1 MTRFGFFAS
10 LPDFND
16 IEGTL
21 SEIQNIFGSDKRANG
36 VVVMT
41 SYGEKLAGDD
51 AFRPIWDELNKYSA
65 LVFLHPSHVQITPEK
80 IGGFFPQPVID
91 YPLATTRAAMSLLV
105 SGIMT
110 QCAGIDV
117 ILSHAG
123 GAFPMLAQRGLGSLL
138 SPAIAEQSKVNML
151 QAKSAA
157 DRFWYDLAL
166 STSEAHLKALLATA
180 PASNIVYG
188 SDFLYAPKLGIYA
201 GLLQYSNF
209 TRSAEGSKIGP
220 QQLNENATC
229 LLQKHAPEHCFLPQ
243 AHGRALKQYG
253 AWQEE
258 ESAQMM
264 AEYVFKPE
272 MWYKHHYRYANSVV
286 HRIALGD
293 RLVKLT
299 KELSDLQN
307 CVTFFVGSIGS
318 SLVDWF
324 PDVVKLPKFLH
335 LWAPQ
340 WEKLG
345 RWNYDVY
352 QSWYEPARKQV
363 EAGTAHPSFLRDT
376 LLHPDTKYKGDDEDS
391 MYVAMQLIE
400 AGSDT
405 TREALNI
412 MVTASLEYPE
422 PFRKARAE
430 IDQVCGVDAEARLPR
445 LEDMDSLRYICA
457 MAKEILRWRPIFI
470 LTPDHTLSQDL
481 EFEGFF
487 FPAGVGFVINEVAVF
502 RECEDPDDFKPERWM
517 DGHETDIAHGL
528 WQFGG
533 GRRICVGYRLAQ
545 RSLFINIARLVQCI
559 DFEAARLSGEYDS
572 RLLNHDAID
581 EPFPVKPRVRSDQ
594 YKQLIIEEATRLG
607 VLEDAKAVR
616 DSKDSKPNM
625 NFSHLIEKGHQSQ

>member
-1 MTRFGFFAS
+1 MGSLGNMKDVRRDPDHKILRDMPGEYGEMT
-10 LPDFND
+10 
-16 IEGTL
+16 TL
-21 SEIQNIFGSDKRANG
+21 HLGQKTWVFLNSNRVVSEIIAKKSSVTNTRSP
-36 VVVMT
+36 M
-41 SYGEKLAGDD
+41 
-51 AFRPIWDELNKYSA
+51 PIS
-65 LVFLHPSHVQITPEK
+65 
-80 IGGFFPQPVID
+80 
-91 YPLATTRAAMSLLV
+91 
-105 SGIMT
+105 SGIVSH
-110 QCAGIDV
+110 DRRSL
-117 ILSHAG
+117 ILPQETWTERRRVMH
-123 GAFPMLAQRGLGSLL
+123 SLL
-138 SPAIAEQSKVNML
+138 SG
-151 QAKSAA
+151 
-157 DRFWYDLAL
+157 
-166 STSEAHLKALLATA
+166 T
-180 PASNIVYG
+180 
-188 SDFLYAPKLGIYA
+188 
-201 GLLQYSNF
+201 
-209 TRSAEGSKIGP
+209 
-220 QQLNENATC
+220 
-229 LLQKHAPEHCFLPQ
+229 
-243 AHGRALKQYG
+243 ALKQYG

-293 RLVKLT
+293 RLVKST

-352 QSWYEPARKQV
+352 KSWYEPARTQV
-363 EAGTAHPSFLRDT
+363 EAGTAPPSFLRDT

-412 MVTASLEYPE
+412 MVMASLEYPE

-430 IDQVCGVDAEARLPR
+430 IDQVCGVGAEARLPR

-487 FPAGVGFVINEVAVF
+487 FPAGVGFVINEVAVC

-559 DFEAARLSGEYDS
+559 DFEA
-572 RLLNHDAID
+572 
-581 EPFPVKPRVRSDQ
+581 PRVRSDQ
-594 YKQLIIEEATRLG
+594 YKQLIIEEATKLG

-625 NFSHLIEKGHQSQ
+625 DFSHLIKKGHQSQ